1 MSTNDRSLS
10 RQTSLGRLHN
20 EFARGNEIM
29 NAALKQAK
37 ERQEIKMKKKLAA
50 RRAKNALAVK
60 AAFQTGGGNKKKPSS
75 PSSLPPSKS
84 PLRRPSS
91 ALPDS
96 PAKTKKS
103 HWDKLRQR
111 AIIGQTTLF
120 ANNFSGRSLTQD
132 PSQDYSS
139 GEYSRYNIVL
149 MEMEGRLSEMRS
161 EVSRLTKENREVIG
175 ERDGLLNSL
184 KNKEIKITDGDSIPI
199 DMAANFLPNSVL
211 KFVSGG
217 EGLVKPFSEM
227 MEDATLLFL
236 DISGYT
242 KLAEKLGSIGAEG
255 TEILSKSISTFFETA
270 ILLIYEHG
278 GDVVKFCGD
287 ALMCVFQ
294 PVEQNNDE
302 HGHFTQH
309 GHAHRDKAAALLGQ
323 TQNAQPC
330 RSCQLAMQCALLQME
345 KLSGFVAAD
354 GVVLDLKIM
363 LGKGALVGNYVG
375 SDDVNHWEYLLTG
388 HPFNQI
394 SEAEHSANPGDIVLS
409 PEVWFEAGDAFEGTL
424 IPGTNLHLLNGQ
436 KSKTIPLPIEKPYH
450 LWLEHSSTM
459 VGLLEPSVVDQLR
472 ELHGSWT
479 RVGQSKDSTLMRL
492 SKHDDCSTIFILI
505 KEEVNDTKYVES
517 NLDKMQR
524 AFMCCYQPL
533 QKYGGMMR
541 QFLMDDKGMVAI
553 LVFTGKESNA
563 TYACRCAIDVRAEMK
578 KQSIECSL
586 GIASGR
592 VFCGPVGCPYRC
604 EYAFVGDSVNLS
616 ARLMCKADT
625 YAIIT
630 DRSTADSASRSIH
643 FKEAGTTS
651 LKGKS
656 GKIPIFEVMHFKS
669 NTMQLVNTNEQ
680 NFLSTDGKF
689 DNLASFL
696 PASILDIVIKHC
708 KATLQNS
715 YSVLSETSESDFN
728 HSESGKFMV
737 GHQAGSLMRQA
748 VCIAL
753 KYHKEPTVKRER
765 RRSLKTSHGFN
776 STSHPAGAHFE
787 AWVDEVRAAAM
798 DHGGDLVTI
807 SGGDT
812 AVLLFFAGELSV
824 RHHDTTAL
832 TRQKSGLGG
841 GHSNGGS
848 SIDLS
853 PNNNKHRLSGI
864 APTEIELS
872 DVAKNAMCFLTR
884 KLNVTM
890 CGLGIG
896 NCMTVMTSTPFS
908 GGYSHF
914 GECIDQAYTCLEL
927 CDTNEVSNV
936 CAADVLPILNETKL
950 VNTSSAKPVMADK
963 LEIAVNSIQSYVYL
977 PVANLSQT
985 GESLLRL
992 STETHPTQATCVI
1005 IRSRLCSEANSSF
1018 FGKDSNAL
1026 NIVQHAIDDVTHE
1039 LPSNDSYITSLEVS
1053 NGELKMTCIVERDV
1067 AWVSYQMLQV
1077 YHKLARKHTDTSIFV
1092 SMGNVTFCTE
1102 NGVFYIKGDCIDSA
1116 TTMLNA
1122 NEYPREPI
1130 VCDSSCP
1137 SMSSMPWL
1145 IGFRSLDDVYQSTYS
1160 NSPNLRKT
1168 TLVIS
1173 EEEELGGG
1181 ADGNDDVDQLKP
1193 ILRNAALKSS
1203 EGFFAPFEKIP
1214 ETAEKI
1220 YSQQRNVFG
1229 HFDGRKEILEALK
1242 NFAITQDMTTV
1253 LVDGESGM
1261 GKTNMVME
1269 LKKISQQLG
1278 IRTIHSINQ
1287 ESDRTNSFHAWA
1299 TVISSLLNPKG
1310 RKVGDVK
1317 PGMERSDSNGSNASP
1332 RKSPAVQ
1339 FGGSG
1344 LGSRRAAVEDNE
1356 ETPESI
1362 LTDYLPQDFPLD
1374 QLELLNDILPV
1385 QLRINR
1391 SGITRATLDGDGGR
1405 KARLDLY
1412 ASIIEHN
1419 CESQSPL
1426 VLILED
1432 WEFAD
1437 SLSWKLLFV
1446 VQQLCQSNLFIIV
1459 TMSSKNIGDGHHDFW
1474 FLKANPDLVQLVL
1487 HPLSVSAVKSM
1498 AIALCGVSDLS
1509 SPITRALHKASD
1521 GIPMLVEQLVRHFQD
1536 TGALSPTVLNK
1547 DQVESVL
1554 WELKDFVSTE
1564 VQMKNI
1570 AEMRAATLSPQETM
1584 TLAIV
1589 SVFQDLPFTEVDIA
1603 KYQWEAV
1610 FMSDKRHEHLK
1621 KMTLKDIAECLKR
1634 LKLRGFVTLA
1644 DTTSLIG
1651 KSSYIQAKIIEENA
1665 KREEGK
1671 RENTEKSGSETME
1684 THNYML
1690 RGGVISE
1697 LILHHNMKAISAV
1710 HSRFASYLEFVSRND
1725 LPSHYAEIA
1734 HHHVLGNN
1742 TRKAQQFLLMAGD
1755 DAVAMC
1761 APNEAL
1767 DLFNQFLKL
1776 VDERKIIKDR
1786 AGRRA
1791 ADLASSSAPTD
1802 SNGKST
1808 ASKSSRRSTF
1818 FSISGKDQKHELGHI
1833 HRMMGE
1839 AYYYIGNF
1847 DESCRHLE
1855 IALSY
1860 FGPAPGASFF
1870 RGSVTKSRSRMKSYI
1885 FAKFLKIRFGTLTHL
1900 YQKKGRQDWS
1910 LATRE
1915 LATERCNSWFRLTQ
1929 IHYIKGDTVSYAY
1942 AALQNF
1948 ASSEPLGRSPEL
1960 CNAITQFIPI
1970 ASSMGYKNYAEQ
1982 YCRESMQ
1989 LSEQVDSQT
1998 AVAFSLMGRAVYMAG
2013 DGQLVAATDMIY
2025 IASQIFES
2033 VGNVQAW
2040 CECIAMM
2047 CVNHMALGS
2056 FIDMLDLAEA
2066 GISASL
2072 KVDNYTM
2079 IQWFLE
2085 MKMTGLIS
2093 LGKTREAIEVMSD
2106 GSAGGFVFKK
2116 QTAKIGEKGGS
2127 GEQQGDFFLP
2137 EQGRGFVL
2145 EGKFEKA
2152 VKLAVD
2158 VYLEGPS
2165 TSWWHYG
2172 TFSCCAE
2179 IFTLAL
2185 LSARR
2190 TSGII
2195 AGKSERELYKL
2206 AKVSIGS
2213 LKRLS
2218 DCFGAVKP
2226 EYFLAKGRLLCA
2238 KGKVT
2243 EAQKILA
2250 AAVYA
2255 SDNFTLMPTKARAC
2269 LEIAKSCASESLS
2282 VRSYYAKTAGE
2293 VFENLKMKRMA
2304 MQANMV
2310 GIRLKPSKMATA
2322 SSLDI
2327 GNDHNQEEIPSFF
2340 NRRIGES
2347 AKGNGLKV
2355 RSEGVAL
2362 TGRDE
2367 ELSLLSKRASCLRT
2381 DQYVGS
2387 VLIEGDAGFGKT
2399 ALLTTFLNDFHSAF
2413 SSFATA
2419 LCSNALELEQEIPF
2433 HAWSSIMCSY
2443 FGIAHD
2449 DNVGIS
2455 KHKILSHLADTPIAN
2470 LYPLLNPF
2478 LPFKF
2483 DDTEETKA
2491 MEPTGRYLKTLDFI
2505 VSLLSQGTAFD
2516 DNGLILVIDDAQW
2529 CDSSSWNLISQVNMR
2544 AQNVMLIVTMRHMEG
2559 RQNVSHYKS
2568 LLNSPTTEHLV
2579 LGALPTSCI
2588 REYLC
2593 SLLQVRD
2600 VSQELLS
2607 VMETKACSN
2616 LLYVQEAITSMVESG
2631 VLTNENGVCVLRSEW
2646 GGDMPGSIGA
2656 VIGSR
2661 IERLTA
2667 PQQQV
2672 LCCAACIGNEFAL
2685 ETLLLVH
2692 PAPDLLVTVQ
2702 DDIRV
2707 LIQRNLIEPIGNTLR
2722 KNRMQRSERSLR
2734 IDERSHHANF
2744 GDEGELPAHQMFQ
2757 FVHKFTQETAYNRM
2771 LVSTKRQVHLMLA
2784 QHIEVKHANDIR
2796 SHYAVLADHYLKAE
2810 KLDEAKIYLLNAGDT
2825 AIECCASSEA
2835 LKFFTKAL
2843 EIIKN
2848 KKKNQVGGVA
2858 DERAKGGGDF
2868 GTMFSRGSD
2877 EEGHIWRQI
2886 GEANYA
2892 LSNFAAA
2899 KRGII
2904 KALEC
2909 FGENVSTGGIG
2920 IGMFKR
2926 AQVWWFA
2933 YSCHKVVK
2941 KAWVYRGD
2949 FYMEEKARMMNVEKA
2964 RAWYRLAQISFLDN
2978 EPIMNLKCVVKG
2990 IHSAAR
2996 LGPSLELSNALS
3008 SMIPLMSAQGFS
3020 NYAESFS
3027 ETTMKM
3033 SQELQN
3039 KEAIA
3044 ICSQARSLYLAA
3056 KGNLL
3061 QSEEQLKSAKDIC
3074 EATGDTRLW
3083 NECNN
3088 LLCSTLHAMGKFKDE
3103 YECARNAVRITEQT
3117 ADKPTLASA
3126 LRRLVGSLLAMGNFE
3141 EAKEVHWRCN
3151 ELKDGVN
3158 RMIGSNVGRNESAL
3172 DSLESS
3178 VRNTDKRSTGA
3189 TGGSGGGGG
3198 SGEDKK
3204 KRANTHNPSGGDHIE
3219 LAGEKITSLS
3229 TRAVQNL
3236 LLLLEEGKDKDCF
3249 FAAQKL
3255 IKAKASS
3262 ESSLWYTFDS
3272 YVILAE
3278 IFAELIRKINED
3290 ETNDS
3295 IGGCDEHK
3303 MLGYLKK
3310 VVGFV
3315 KNHMEKFTIAEPAY
3329 YYVSG
3334 LYNLYKNE
3342 RAKSKWQFEKAVVTG
3357 KSLQVLAIV
3366 AKSYYNLGTNNWEV
3380 ERGGNGGKFK
3390 NSVVG
3395 GSAYAVVSPEA
3406 SRKIA
3411 GRGHV
3416 HYLHR
3421 AFVFA
3426 KTCDMG
3432 SLQALSKAAIDQ
3444 SIVGFDGD
3452 GEGAEGGGY
3461 SYNYDNPDSND
3472 GAGFGEGSDERDS
3485 LTGKWVRERRISVT
3499 REVSEGSGR
3508 GIVPH
3513 DDITFNV

>member
-1 MSTNDRSLS
+1 MSNESPRASLS

-20 EFARGNEIM
+20 EFERGNEIM
-29 NAALKQAK
+29 NQALEQAK
-37 ERQEIKMKKKLAA
+37 LRQATKMKKKLAA
-50 RRAKNALAVK
+50 RRAKNAAAAA
-60 AAFQTGGGNKKKPSS
+60 AAFSLPMAGSKDVSTPSS
-75 PSSLPPSKS
+75 
-84 PLRRPSS
+84 RRPSS
-91 ALPDS
+91 ALLSSAPPPQS
-96 PAKTKKS
+96 PVKSKKS

-111 AIIGQTTLF
+111 AIISQTHLF
-120 ANNFSGRSLTQD
+120 GNPSFSQRSLTKESKQD
-132 PSQDYSS
+132 LKNDA
-139 GEYSRYNIVL
+139 EMSRFNIVL
-149 MEMEGRLSEMRS
+149 LEMEGRMSEMRDQIDLITS
-161 EVSRLTKENREVIG
+161 EKLVLQNEQNQ
-175 ERDGLLNSL
+175 LLQSL
-184 KNKEIKITDGDSIPI
+184 KIKEVVSTDPAIPI
-199 DMAANFLPNSVL
+199 DMATNFLPNSVL
-211 KFVSGG
+211 KFVSTG
-217 EGLVKPFSEM
+217 ESLSKPCSEM

-287 ALMCVFQ
+287 ALMCVFE
-294 PVEQNNDE
+294 VKEQSNDE
-302 HGHFTQH
+302 HGHFANH
-309 GHAHRDKAAALLGQ
+309 GGHAHRDKAAALLGQ

-330 RSCQLAMQCALLQME
+330 RMCQLAMQCALLQME
-345 KLSGFVAAD
+345 KLRGFVAAD

-363 LGKGALVGNYVG
+363 LGKGTLVGNYVG
-375 SDDVNHWEYLLTG
+375 SDDINHWEYLLTG

-394 SEAEHSANPGDIVLS
+394 SDAEHSANPGDIVLS

-424 IPGTNLHLLNGQ
+424 IPNTNLHLLKSQ
-436 KSKTIPLPIEKPYH
+436 KSKPLPLPIEKPYH

-459 VGLLEPSVVDQLR
+459 EKLLEPSVVDQLR

-563 TYACRCAIDVRAEMK
+563 TYACRCAIDVRTEMK

-616 ARLMCKADT
+616 ARLMCKANT

-669 NTMQLVNTNEQ
+669 NTMQLVNSTEQ
-680 NFLSTDGKF
+680 NFLTTDGKF

-715 YSVLSETSESDFN
+715 YSVLSENSESDYDDN
-728 HSESGKFMV
+728 SSKYMV
-737 GHQAGSLMRQA
+737 GQHTGSLMRQA

-765 RRSLKTSHGFN
+765 RRSLRTSQ
-776 STSHPAGAHFE
+776 SSYAGKSAIDFE

-798 DHGGDLVTI
+798 DHGGDLVSI

-832 TRQKSGLGG
+832 FTRQKSGLD
-841 GHSNGGS
+841 GHAS
-848 SIDLS
+848 STMDQS
-853 PNNNKHRLSGI
+853 PNSNLTNKHRLSAI

-872 DVAKNAMCFLTR
+872 AVAKNAMCFLTR
-884 KLNVTM
+884 KLNVTK

-914 GECIDQAYTCLEL
+914 GECIDQAHTCLEL

-936 CAADVLPILNETKL
+936 CAADILPVLNETNL
-950 VNTSSAKPVMADK
+950 VNTISAKPVMAEQ

-992 STETHPTQATCVI
+992 STETHPAQATCVI

-1053 NGELKMTCIVERDV
+1053 SGELKMTCIIERDV
-1067 AWVSYQMLQV
+1067 AWASYQMLQV

-1092 SMGNVTFCTE
+1092 SVGNVTFCTE

-1116 TTMLNA
+1116 TAMLNA
-1122 NEYPREPI
+1122 NDYPREPI

-1137 SMSSMPWL
+1137 RMSSMPWL
-1145 IGFRSLDDVYQSTYS
+1145 IGFRSLDDVYQSTFSPSPKVRKESLSPS
-1160 NSPNLRKT
+1160 NPQ
-1168 TLVIS
+1168 VIS
-1173 EEEELGGG
+1173 EETNE
-1181 ADGNDDVDQLKP
+1181 DDQNQLKP
-1193 ILRNAALKSS
+1193 ILRNASPPKSS
-1203 EGFFAPFEKIP
+1203 TEFFAPFEKIP
-1214 ETAEKI
+1214 EIAEKV

-1229 HFDGRKEILEALK
+1229 HLEGRKEILEALK

-1287 ESDRTNSFHAWA
+1287 ESDRTNSFHVWA
-1299 TVISSLLNPKG
+1299 TVISSLLNPTN
-1310 RKVGDVK
+1310 RKVGDLK
-1317 PGMERSDSNGSNASP
+1317 PGMERPTISNPATTKPS
-1332 RKSPAVQ
+1332 AVQ
-1339 FGGSG
+1339 FGTSP
-1344 LGSRRAAVEDNE
+1344 LNSRRVVAEDYE
-1356 ETPESI
+1356 ESPESI
-1362 LTDYLPQDFPLD
+1362 ITDYLPQDFPLD

-1391 SGITRATLDGDGGR
+1391 SGITRTTLDGDGGR

-1459 TMSSKNIGDGHHDFW
+1459 TVSSGGIGEDHHDFR
-1474 FLKANPDLVQLVL
+1474 FLKANPDLIQLVL

-1498 AIALCGVSDLS
+1498 AIALCGVADLS

-1536 TGALSPTVLNK
+1536 TGALSPTSLNK

-1554 WELKDFVSTE
+1554 WELKDFASTE

-1570 AEMRAATLSPQETM
+1570 ADIRAATLSPLETM
-1584 TLAIV
+1584 TLAIA
-1589 SVFQDLPFTEVDIA
+1589 SVFQDLPFTEADIA
-1603 KYQWEAV
+1603 KYEWEAV
-1610 FMSDKRHEHLK
+1610 FMSDKRHEHIH
-1621 KMTLKDIAECLKR
+1621 KMTIKDTTECLKK
-1634 LKLRGFVTLA
+1634 LKLRGFVSLA

-1665 KREEGK
+1665 KRAEGN
-1671 RENTEKSGSETME
+1671 RERSESSGAEIPE
-1684 THNYML
+1684 AHNYMV

-1697 LILHHNMKAISAV
+1697 LILHHNLKAISAV
-1710 HSRFASYLEFVSRND
+1710 HSKFAAYLEFVSRHD

-1742 TRKAQQFLLMAGD
+1742 TRKAQRFLLMAGD

-1767 DLFNQFLKL
+1767 ELFNQFLNL
-1776 VDERKIIKDR
+1776 VDERKLLNENTSR
-1786 AGRRA
+1786 PSSL
-1791 ADLASSSAPTD
+1791 DLANTMSSSTSASPAD
-1802 SNGKST
+1802 VKKS
-1808 ASKSSRRSTF
+1808 KGSRRSTF
-1818 FSISGKDQKHELGHI
+1818 FSISGKDQRHELGHI

-1847 DESCRHLE
+1847 NESSRHLE
-1855 IALSY
+1855 TALSY

-1870 RGSVTKSRSRMKSYI
+1870 RGTVTKSRSRMKAYI

-1910 LATRE
+1910 LASRE
-1915 LATERCNSWFRLTQ
+1915 LATERCNAWFRLTQ
-1929 IHYIKGDTVSYAY
+1929 IHYIKGSTVSYAY

-1998 AVAFSLMGRAVYMAG
+1998 AVAFSLVGRAVYMAG
-2013 DGQLVAATDMIY
+2013 DGQLVAATDMIF

-2047 CVNHMALGS
+2047 CVNHMALGA
-2056 FIDMLDLAEA
+2056 FLDMLDLAEA

-2106 GSAGGFVFKK
+2106 GSAGGFIFKK
-2116 QTAKIGEKGGS
+2116 QVKRTRGEGGEASQRNVS
-2127 GEQQGDFFLP
+2127 GEFFLP
-2137 EQGRGFVL
+2137 EQGRGFVM

-2152 VKLAVD
+2152 VMLACE
-2158 VYLEGPS
+2158 VYLDGPS

-2195 AGKSERELYKL
+2195 AGKTERELYKL
-2206 AKVSIGS
+2206 ANVSIGV

-2218 DCFGAVKP
+2218 DCFEAVKP

-2250 AAVYA
+2250 AAVYS

-2269 LEIAKSCASESLS
+2269 LEIAKSCAGESLT

-2322 SSLDI
+2322 TMLEI
-2327 GNDHNQEEIPSFF
+2327 GNDHNQEEIPFF
-2340 NRRIGES
+2340 SRGIGES

-2381 DQYVGS
+2381 DHYVGS

-2419 LCSNALELEQEIPF
+2419 LCGNALELEQEIPF
-2433 HAWSSIMCSY
+2433 HAWSGIMCSY
-2443 FGIAHD
+2443 FGIAND

-2455 KHKILSHLADTPIAN
+2455 KHKILSHLADTSIAN

-2483 DDTEETKA
+2483 EDTEETRA

-2516 DNGLILVIDDAQW
+2516 TNALILVIDDAQW

-2559 RQNVSHYKS
+2559 RQNVGHYKS

-2593 SLLQVRD
+2593 NLLQVRD

-2616 LLYVQEAITSMVESG
+2616 LLYVQEAVTSMVESG

-2722 KNRMQRSERSLR
+2722 KNRMNRSERSLR
-2734 IDERSHHANF
+2734 IDERSHHGNF
-2744 GDEGELPAHQMFQ
+2744 GDEGELPTHQMFQ

-2771 LVSTKRQVHLMLA
+2771 LVSTRRQVHLMLA

-2810 KLDEAKIYLLNAGDT
+2810 KLDEAKIFLLNAGDT

-2835 LKFFTKAL
+2835 LKFFSKAL
-2843 EIIKN
+2843 EIIQN
-2848 KKKNQVGGVA
+2848 KKKQGGEKL
-2858 DERAKGGGDF
+2858 DGGGKGGGEL
-2868 GTMFSRGSD
+2868 GAMFSKGSD

-2892 LSNFAAA
+2892 LSNFIAA

-2909 FGENVSTGGIG
+2909 FGENVGTGGIG
-2920 IGMFKR
+2920 VGFFKR
-2926 AQVWWFA
+2926 TQIWWFA

-3008 SMIPLMSAQGFS
+3008 SMIPLMSAQGFG

-3061 QSEEQLKSAKDIC
+3061 QSEEQLKTAKDIC

-3126 LRRLVGSLLAMGNFE
+3126 LRRLVGSLLAMGNYE
-3141 EAKEVHWRCN
+3141 EAKEVHWRCDD
-3151 ELKDGVN
+3151 LKDGVN
-3158 RMIGSNVGRNESAL
+3158 RMLESNVGRNESAL
-3172 DSLESS
+3172 DSEADR
-3178 VRNTDKRSTGA
+3178 RNTDTRSTGVS
-3189 TGGSGGGGG
+3189 SGG
-3198 SGEDKK
+3198 DKDK
-3204 KRANTHNPSGGDHIE
+3204 NKHKRTNTHSPEAGGDHIE
-3219 LAGEKITSLS
+3219 LAGERITTLS

-3255 IKAKASS
+3255 MKSKTSS

-3278 IFAELIRKINED
+3278 IFAELIRKITED
-3290 ETNDS
+3290 ETIHA
-3295 IGGCDEHK
+3295 IGGCDEKK

-3310 VVGFV
+3310 VVVYV
-3315 KNHMEKFTIAEPAY
+3315 KNHMQKFKIAEPAY
-3329 YYVSG
+3329 YYVMG
-3334 LYNLYKNE
+3334 LYSLYKNE
-3342 RAKSKWQFEKAVVTG
+3342 RQKSKWQFEKAVVTG
-3357 KSLQVLAIV
+3357 KSLQLLAIV
-3366 AKSYYNLGTNNWEV
+3366 AKSYYNLGTNNWTDE
-3380 ERGGNGGKFK
+3380 GGGTKSGMFK

-3406 SRKIA
+3406 SRKIN
-3411 GRGHV
+3411 GRGHA

-3426 KTCDMG
+3426 KTCDMA
-3432 SLQALSKAAIDQ
+3432 SLQALSKAAIDECI
-3444 SIVGFDGD
+3444 SDGID
-3452 GEGAEGGGY
+3452 GLMYDGPVSDVGEGMSSEE
-3461 SYNYDNPDSND
+3461 DR
-3472 GAGFGEGSDERDS
+3472 E
-3485 LTGKWVRERRISVT
+3485 TGKWVRERRISIGT
-3499 REVSEGSGR
+3499 MEERSEGSGR

-3513 DDITFNV
+3513 DDLTFNV